1 MSEPRQDPSE
11 AQDTQAT
18 PHAEGAPAWGRERSA
33 PRHLAVRFYLAP
45 VPGERAPLPHDEVI
59 AWASNRLG
67 AFFGRAP
74 VVAERS
80 TTLLVF
86 AYFDVAGTAAS
97 LTDFAGRLEADAAS
111 LGYRCACESTYRWGE
126 ERPPLLPEQAGE
138 DEIRQANPHRMS
150 DEDFASY
157 LDRIQRAITPPD
169 LVAISDE
176 LTRLPVCIETPVL
189 IRTIR
194 ELIIRRSAAAP
205 PTARQD

>member
-1 MSEPRQDPSE
+1 MKKQRHDSSE
-11 AQDTQAT
+11 AQDTRAT
-18 PHAEGAPAWGRERSA
+18 TQSEAPAWGREGGA

-45 VPGERAPLPHDEVI
+45 VPGRRAPLPHDEVVE
-59 AWASNRLG
+59 WASSRLG

-86 AYFDVAGTAAS
+86 AYFDVTGAAAD
-97 LTDFAGRLEADAAS
+97 LTDFASRLQADAAN

-126 ERPPLLPEQAGE
+126 ERPPLPPEQAGE

-150 DEDFASY
+150 DEDFSSY

-169 LVAISDE
+169 LVAISEE

-189 IRTIR
+189 IRTIG
-194 ELIIRRSAAAP
+194 ELIIRRSAVAP
-205 PTARQD
+205 TVARQD